1 MATSRTPP
9 PVAVDLGPEPFWRAF
24 SALLCALATAVLA
37 LWQCQQWGMTQH
49 PVAWAV
55 ALALVTLSAC
65 MGWRGTSKAA
75 CRLEWTGR
83 EWRCRRRL
91 QSRGPGG
98 LQASESSAGAVGT
111 GDVEPGDFGVGD
123 TGVGDTGVGDLS
135 AAGLVVEQVCTPAVM
150 IDLGV
155 WMLLRLEATDKAD
168 GWRPSFQWVAV
179 SQRLVGP
186 SWHGLRVALYCAPPG
201 RPDPLSTPPPSP

>member
-1 MATSRTPP
+1 VRAGLPSADGVIATSRTPP
-9 PVAVDLGPEPFWRAF
+9 PVAIGLGSEPFWRAF
-24 SALLCALATAVLA
+24 SALLCALAAAVLA

-65 MGWRGTSKAA
+65 MGWRGSSTVP

-91 QSRGPGG
+91 LSRGPGRPEP
-98 LQASESSAGAVGT
+98 SEINVGDRET
-111 GDVEPGDFGVGD
+111 GDLD
-123 TGVGDTGVGDLS
+123 
-135 AAGLVVEQVCTPAVM
+135 AAGLGAEQVCTPAVM

-201 RPDPLSTPPPSP
+201 LPEPVSTPPPSP

>member
-9 PVAVDLGPEPFWRAF
+9 PVAVGLGSEPFWRAF
-24 SALLCALATAVLA
+24 SALLCALAAAVLA

-65 MGWRGTSKAA
+65 MGWRGSFTAL

-91 QSRGPGG
+91 LSRGPGRPEP
-98 LQASESSAGAVGT
+98 SEINVGDRGT
-111 GDVEPGDFGVGD
+111 GDVD
-123 TGVGDTGVGDLS
+123 
-135 AAGLVVEQVCTPAVM
+135 AAGLGAEQVCTPAVM

-201 RPDPLSTPPPSP
+201 LPEPVSTPPPSP

>member
-1 MATSRTPP
+1 VIATSRTPP
-9 PVAVDLGPEPFWRAF
+9 PVAIGLGSEPFWRAF
-24 SALLCALATAVLA
+24 SALLCALAAAVLA

-65 MGWRGTSKAA
+65 MGWRGSFTAP

-91 QSRGPGG
+91 LSRGPGRPEP
-98 LQASESSAGAVGT
+98 SEINVGDRET
-111 GDVEPGDFGVGD
+111 GDLD
-123 TGVGDTGVGDLS
+123 
-135 AAGLVVEQVCTPAVM
+135 AAGLGAEQVCTPAVM

-201 RPDPLSTPPPSP
+201 LPEPVSTPPPSP

>member
-55 ALALVTLSAC
+55 ALALVTLLAC
-65 MGWRGTSKAA
+65 MGWRGSSTAL

-83 EWRCRRRL
+83 EWCCRRRL
-91 QSRGPGG
+91 QSRGPGRPEP
-98 LQASESSAGAVGT
+98 SESGVADVGT
-111 GDVEPGDFGVGD
+111 GDVEAGDIGVGD
-123 TGVGDTGVGDLS
+123 TGVGHLA
-135 AAGLVVEQVCTPAVM
+135 AAGLVVEQVWTPIVM
-150 IDLGV
+150 IDLGA

-168 GWRPSFQWVAV
+168 TWRPSFQWVAV

-201 RPDPLSTPPPSP
+201 RPDPLSTPPSSP